1 MSIKSK
7 LLLSFLVATLI
18 PVLTVALLTIRN
30 VTNQAKDNF
39 LASSSLDMQLINNS
53 FATFFDSV
61 GYTVSA
67 LAEYPAV
74 RDTQAGELSTYF
86 GEARKPGQVATA
98 NGGREKQIFDYFS
111 SIGANNPTFG
121 YVYMSDT
128 QGGYVEWPG
137 TGDYGDWDPRKREWY
152 TIGRDAN
159 FTLGRRDGYYWEPDD
174 AVYVSVL
181 KGFKDTAG
189 QFAGV
194 VAVDVS
200 LKALTDMAQKVRF
213 GETGFLVLVEGSGTV
228 LVDGLQPDNN
238 FKKIS
243 DLPGEHFARI
253 GTTESGL
260 VEVEID
266 GAAYMANV
274 YTSPEL
280 GWKFVG
286 FKQADE
292 IYASARELSWIT
304 LVVCV
309 VLVLGFGIAGVIIAQ
324 RIVNPINLVKEGLR
338 TIAQGEGDL
347 TRRLALLSEDE
358 TGELAKWFNQFIE
371 STQGMIRVIKDNAI
385 SMHEVSANTNAR
397 TTAMTATLQGQ
408 LSAVEQIVTAVTQM
422 SSAANEV
429 AKTCVRTA
437 DVAEQGLRATC
448 DGKEVIGRSITGVN
462 NLGSSIKRSSQVI
475 QELEKETVNINNI
488 LSTIQQIAEQTNLL
502 ALNAAIEAAR
512 AGEQGRGF
520 AVVADE
526 VRNLA
531 KRTQDSTGEIN
542 NILNLL
548 VSRIKEVTVSMDQSL
563 SESDRASSLSDEV
576 LAAFESIESNVQM
589 IRDMTTQIATATEE
603 QHLVTEEIN
612 QNIVAI
618 NDGVT
623 QISTQAAEV
632 EGYAQEQSNLSGEL
646 KQLVVRF
653 RTE

>member
-1 MSIKSK
+1 MRIKSK

-18 PVLTVALLTIRN
+18 PVLVVALLTIRN
-30 VTNQAKDNF
+30 VTQQAKENF
-39 LASSSLDMQLINNS
+39 LVSSSLDMKLVNNS

-74 RDTQAGELSTYF
+74 QDADNGELTTYF
-86 GEARKPGQVATA
+86 GEARKPGAVATA

-111 SIGANNPTFG
+111 SIGKNNPTFG

-128 QGGYVEWPG
+128 KGGYVEWPG
-137 TGDYGDWDPRKREWY
+137 TGDYGDWDPRNREWY
-152 TIGRDAN
+152 PIGKDAN
-159 FTLGRRDGYYWEPDD
+159 FTLARRDGYYWEPDD

-213 GETGFLVLVEGSGTV
+213 GETGFLMLAEGSGTL
-228 LVDGLQPDNN
+228 LVDGLKPDNN
-238 FKKIS
+238 FKKVS
-243 DLPGEHFARI
+243 ELPGEYFATI
-253 GTTESGL
+253 GKTENGL

-266 GAAYMANV
+266 GVAYMANV

-292 IYASARELSWIT
+292 IYASARELTWIT
-304 LVVCV
+304 LVVCI
-309 VLVLGFGIAGVIIAQ
+309 VLVLVFGTAGVVIAN
-324 RIVNPINLVKEGLR
+324 RIVNPINLVKDGLR

-347 TRRLALLSEDE
+347 TRRLDLLSSDE

-371 STQGMIRVIKDNAI
+371 SIQGMIRVIKENAI
-385 SMHEVSANTNAR
+385 SMDGVSSDTNQR
-397 TTAMTATLQGQ
+397 TTAMSATLQRQ
-408 LSAVEQIVTAVTQM
+408 LSSVEQIVTAVTEM

-429 AKTCVRTA
+429 AKTCVQTA
-437 DVAEQGLRATC
+437 DVSEQGLVATRN
-448 DGKEVIGRSITGVN
+448 GKEVIGRSTSGVN
-462 NLGSSIKRSSQVI
+462 KLGASIQNSSKVL

-526 VRNLA
+526 VRSLA
-531 KRTQDSTGEIN
+531 QRTAESTRQIEQIIHGLQSRTR
-542 NILNLL
+542 NIVQVMQHCRQQGQNSVQQAQTANELL
-548 VSRIKEVTVSMDQSL
+548 GAITADVNTIME
-563 SESDRASSLSDEV
+563 
-576 LAAFESIESNVQM
+576 
-589 IRDMTTQIATATEE
+589 MTTQIATAIDE
-603 QHLVTEEIN
+603 QSKV
-612 QNIVAI
+612 
-618 NDGVT
+618 
-623 QISTQAAEV
+623 AAEV
-632 EGYAQEQSNLSGEL
+632 NSN
-646 KQLVVRF
+646 VVRI
-653 RTE
+653 RDITEESLHIAQQNEQISEEVSMQASVLHSSVDKFHA